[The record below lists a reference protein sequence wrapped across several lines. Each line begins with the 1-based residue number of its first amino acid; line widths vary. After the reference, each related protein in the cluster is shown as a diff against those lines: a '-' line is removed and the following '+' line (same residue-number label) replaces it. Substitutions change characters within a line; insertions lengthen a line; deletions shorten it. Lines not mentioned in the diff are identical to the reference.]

1 MDLIDKKIFVGNFKG
16 KLTTADLARE
26 LKQVASALLKENEL
40 NSVKPIINDKQIQR
54 IKQVV
59 WLLEANR

>member
-1 MDLIDKKIFVGNFKG
+1 MDWIDKRIFVDNFQG

-26 LKQVASALLKENEL
+26 LKQVSSALLRENEL
-40 NSVKPIINDKQIQR
+40 NSVKTTISDEQIQR

-59 WLLEANR
+59 WLLEANK